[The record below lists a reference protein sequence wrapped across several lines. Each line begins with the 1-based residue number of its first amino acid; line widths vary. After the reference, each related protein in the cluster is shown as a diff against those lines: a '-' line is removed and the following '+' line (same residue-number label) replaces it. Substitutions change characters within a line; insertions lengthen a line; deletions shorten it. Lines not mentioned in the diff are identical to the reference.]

1 MVIANA
7 NAASMKVSSRVIA
20 MPRKRNPPSR
30 GSASKS
36 GGKPDVIS
44 CARSFIWLAILPQ
57 SSVVREADSFPAGT
71 RQFYDLGHSSAVI
84 TRQGIQRMLS
94 CLVPGALLFLSS
106 MVLSSA
112 ATLDDLKQLEITCFV
127 PSYLTKGLRL
137 QNVEVTYDEIQENED
152 QNHPLPLYSI
162 QYGNGWNATFTIESA
177 REGIGDRNIM
187 ADEENAEETEIKSPF
202 GPMYLIY
209 RPKGKDGRKNEIIAN
224 WVSDPNMNDE
234 KGKGPDSHPVLGRFH
249 GFSATGI
256 TVAEFTK
263 IIQSLHPIG
272 SEKAHTSTL
281 TANASPAE
289 KSALKIH
296 PKVFNMIDCWISDS
310 ETPVATEINLNAV
323 EKNGN
328 QFNEDGLK
336 QDGEWLSYSL
346 PDTGGFMRYR
356 VLEVKGNHYKIEYQ
370 ENGGGTLTTASTIE
384 FEIEKRHIRRN
395 GSPMS
400 IRVLRVSSYTQK

>member
-1 MVIANA
+1 
-7 NAASMKVSSRVIA
+7 
-20 MPRKRNPPSR
+20 
-30 GSASKS
+30 
-36 GGKPDVIS
+36 
-44 CARSFIWLAILPQ
+44 
-57 SSVVREADSFPAGT
+57 
-71 RQFYDLGHSSAVI
+71 
-84 TRQGIQRMLS
+84 MLS
-94 CLVPGALLFLSS
+94 GVVASALLFLSS
-106 MVLSSA
+106 MVLASA
-112 ATLDDLKQLEITCFV
+112 ATLDDLKQLEITCYV
-127 PSYLTKGLRL
+127 PSYLPQGLRL

-177 REGIGDRNIM
+177 REGIGDRNLM

-202 GPMYLIY
+202 GTMYLIY
-209 RPKGKDGRKNEIIAN
+209 RPKGKDGRKAQIIAN
-224 WVSDPNMNDE
+224 WVNDPNMNDE
-234 KGKGPDSHPVLGRFH
+234 KGKGPDSHPILGRFH

-272 SEKAHTSTL
+272 GDKAHTSTL
-281 TANASPAE
+281 TANAPTAG

-310 ETPVATEINLNAV
+310 ESPVATEINLNAV

-336 QDGEWLSYSL
+336 EDGDWLVYSL

-356 VLEVKGNHYKIEYQ
+356 VLEAKGNHYKIEYQ

-395 GSPMS
+395 GSPMT